1 MKVDDDPFDLGNL
14 RLPPE
19 QVQAP
24 GTPRKIANRRKHFI
38 QVPFYWVERLAGA
51 SGQTWHLAMHLL
63 YLHWKKGRSTP
74 IKLANGMLQKVASAG
89 GTGVPRPYCDRAT
102 AGQITSHPRPGPVS
116 ILKQDCF
123 KIGADGI

>member
-74 IKLANGMLQKVASAG
+74 IKLANGMLQIDGIGRTSKW
-89 GTGVPRPYCDRAT
+89 RALVELESRDL
-102 AGQITSHPRPGPVS
+102 IVIERRPGKSPLIHVRD
-116 ILKQDCF
+116 LFQF
-123 KIGADGI
+123 